1 MTTAL
6 DVLSLEVA
14 KQQLRILGTTD
25 DAIITTNINA
35 AVSYVE
41 TATGRTITGA
51 GAETPTQ
58 GMIHLIILITREFFE
73 GLRKPSMA
81 VEVMLSRYRL
91 QFADT
96 DDTTGTITESDVNVK
111 YQIADLAI
119 TIPLSSLTQGYIRQI
134 SAPPGSLEGDGSIGG
149 TLTLYVDGA
158 RAGSITLVEVAAAAD
173 FRLAIVCDSGGVL
186 LATLS
191 SQDEPNAAENS
202 DGSITIRLGTAT
214 VIASFDDPPIPADP
228 IA

>member
-1 MTTAL
+1 MTTTAL

-41 TATGRTITGA
+41 TVTGRTITGS

-58 GMIHLIILITREFFE
+58 GMIHLIILVTREFFE
-73 GLRKPSMA
+73 GLRKPSAA
-81 VEVMLSRYRL
+81 VEAMLSRYRL

-119 TIPLSSLTQGYIRQI
+119 TVPLSSLTAGFVKEID
-134 SAPPGSLEGDGSIGG
+134 APTGALNGDGS
-149 TLTLYVDGA
+149 VDGELILYIDST
-158 RAGSITLVEVAAAAD
+158 RAGTISLVAVDDAAD
-173 FRLAIVCDSGGVL
+173 FRLAIVADIGGVL
-186 LATLS
+186 LATLASEIES
-191 SQDEPNAAENS
+191 SAVENS
-202 DGSITIRLGTAT
+202 DGSISVTLDAAT
-214 VIASFDDPPIPADP
+214 VIATFDDPPPP
-228 IA
+228 